1 MKKATH
7 QGTREHNRHLVLK
20 TVFEHD
26 LTSRAEIARITSLTR
41 TTVSE
46 MIADLIQEGL
56 VSEVGVGSS
65 LGGKSPIL
73 LSLEE
78 DSRYLIGL
86 DLAQDEFRGAIVNLR
101 GKIKHMVTLPLS
113 RQDSREPL
121 ALVYQI
127 LDKLMQA
134 ACQPVIAI
142 SAGTPGLVN
151 TSEGVVVNAVNQDW
165 RNLPLAS
172 LLQKRYRLP
181 VFVYNDSQAAAMG
194 EFTYGSDHQAENNLV
209 VINVG
214 HGIGSGII
222 LNGQLFQGDSGGAGE
237 IGHIVV
243 VLEGGRPCRCGH
255 FGCLET
261 VASGQALIQQVQSTL
276 VAKTGMPSW
285 VSPQPLDLDVVE
297 QLNADGNLLVH
308 ELVETAGRYLGLAA
322 AILVG
327 TLNIHRIVL
336 VGEMTR
342 FGQPWLEAVRSSM
355 QQSALAT
362 LAQDTQVEIGK
373 LERNTIILGV
383 CALLS
388 NNYAL
393 LLGT

>member
-1 MKKATH
+1 
-7 QGTREHNRHLVLK
+7 
-20 TVFEHD
+20 
-26 LTSRAEIARITSLTR
+26 
-41 TTVSE
+41 
-46 MIADLIQEGL
+46 
-56 VSEVGVGSS
+56 
-65 LGGKSPIL
+65 
-73 LSLEE
+73 
-78 DSRYLIGL
+78 
-86 DLAQDEFRGAIVNLR
+86 
-101 GKIKHMVTLPLS
+101 
-113 RQDSREPL
+113 
-121 ALVYQI
+121 
-127 LDKLMQA
+127 
-134 ACQPVIAI
+134 
-142 SAGTPGLVN
+142 
-151 TSEGVVVNAVNQDW
+151 
-165 RNLPLAS
+165 
-172 LLQKRYRLP
+172 
-181 VFVYNDSQAAAMG
+181 VYNDSQAAAMG
-194 EFTYGSDHQAENNLV
+194 EFTYGSDYQAENNLV

-243 VLEGGRPCRCGH
+243 VPEGGRPCRCGH

-261 VASGQALIQQVQSTL
+261 VASGQALIQQVESTL
-276 VAKTGMPSW
+276 VTETGLPSW
-285 VSPQPLDLDVVE
+285 VAPQPLDMDAVE
-297 QLNADGNLLVH
+297 KLNSDGDPLVH
-308 ELVETAGRYLGLAA
+308 DLVESAGRYLGLAA
-322 AILVG
+322 ANLVG

>member
-20 TVFEHD
+20 TVFEHN

-41 TTVSE
+41 TTVSD

-56 VSEVGVGSS
+56 VREVGVGSS

-78 DSRYLIGL
+78 DSRYLVGL
-86 DLAQDEFRGAIVNLR
+86 DLAQDEFRGAVVNLR
-101 GKIKHMVTLPLS
+101 GVIKHMVALPVNG
-113 RQDSREPL
+113 QEAREPL
-121 ALVYQI
+121 AVVYQI
-127 LDKLMQA
+127 LDRLMQA
-134 ACQPVIAI
+134 ASQPVIAI

-172 LLQKRYRLP
+172 LLHQRYQLP

-194 EFTYGSDHQAENNLV
+194 EFTYGRDYQTENNLV
-209 VINVG
+209 VINVA

-222 LNGQLFQGDSGGAGE
+222 LDGQLFQGDSGGAGE

-243 VLEGGRPCRCGH
+243 EPEGGRPCRCGH
-255 FGCLET
+255 RGCLET
-261 VASGQALIQQVQSTL
+261 VASGLALIEQVRSAL
-276 VAKTGMPSW
+276 LAAGSW
-285 VSPQPLDLDVVE
+285 PDWLPGDDLDLDAVE
-297 QLNADGNLLVH
+297 RLFQEGHPQVRDLV
-308 ELVETAGRYLGLAA
+308 LQSGRYLGLAVA
-322 AILVG
+322 NLVG
-327 TLNIHRIVL
+327 TLNIHHIVL

-342 FGQPWLEAVRSSM
+342 FGQPWLEAIRRSM
-355 QQSALAT
+355 QQSTLAM
-362 LAQDTQVEIGK
+362 LAQDSCVEIGK

-383 CALLS
+383 SALLA

-393 LLGT
+393 LLDS

>member
-20 TVFEHD
+20 TVFEHR

-56 VSEVGVGSS
+56 VSEVGIGSS

-73 LSLEE
+73 LSLVE
-78 DSRYLIGL
+78 DARYLIGL
-86 DLAQDEFRGAIVNLR
+86 DLAQDEFRGAVVNLR
-101 GKIKHMVTLPLS
+101 GKIKHMVTLPLAG
-113 RQDSREPL
+113 QDSREPL
-121 ALVYQI
+121 ALVYLI
-127 LDKLMQA
+127 LDKLMQS

-151 TSEGVVVNAVNQDW
+151 TNEGVVVNAVNQDW

-172 LLQKRYRLP
+172 LLQQRYRLP

-194 EFTYGSDHQAENNLV
+194 EFTYGSDYQAENNLV
-209 VINVG
+209 VINVS

-243 VLEGGRPCRCGH
+243 VPDGGRPCRCGH

-261 VASGQALIQQVQSTL
+261 VASGQALIQQVGSSL
-276 VAKTGMPSW
+276 VAANGMPSW
-285 VSPQPLDLDVVE
+285 VPSQPLDLDGLE
-297 QLNADGNLLVH
+297 QLYADGDPLVR
-308 ELVETAGRYLGLAA
+308 ELVDTAGRYLGLAA
-322 AILVG
+322 ANLVG

-362 LAQDTQVEIGK
+362 LALDTRVEIGQ